1 MLPERLESAD
11 GLLLRR
17 WVASDAETLARAVA
31 ENADHLRPWMPWM
44 AQEPLTLEHRREMID
59 QWEGEWL
66 HGGDVVMGV
75 FRDGRVAGGCGLH
88 HRIGPSG
95 LEIGYWIH
103 SAFLRRGIATAAALL
118 LTDAALAS
126 PGITHVEIHHDK
138 ANEASSGVPRK
149 LGYEL
154 VAQVSSRVE
163 APAEVGISFHWR
175 MTRKNW
181 KPPTG

>member
-31 ENADHLRPWMPWM
+31 ENTNHLRPWMPWV
-44 AQEPLTLEHRREMID
+44 AEEPLPLERRREMID
-59 QWEGEWL
+59 QWEREWL
-66 HGGDVVMGV
+66 QGGDVVMGV
-75 FRDGRVAGGCGLH
+75 FRDGRVAGGCGMH
-88 HRIGPSG
+88 HWIGAGG

-103 SAFLRRGIATAAALL
+103 CAFLRLGIATAAVRL

-138 ANEASSGVPRK
+138 ANEASAGVPRK

-154 VAQVSSRVE
+154 VAQVQGEVE
-163 APAEVGISFHWR
+163 APAEVGISCHWR
-175 MTRKNW
+175 LTRENW
-181 KPPTG
+181 KPPTR